1 MYVFGLLDII
11 IFDKVRFECE
21 GYEFDGCIVLCLLKI
36 EIICEIVMDPS
47 SICGYYR

>member
-21 GYEFDGCIVLCLLKI
+21 GYEFDGCIVLSLLKR
-36 EIICEIVMDPS
+36 EIICDVGMNS
-47 SICGYYR
+47 L